1 MLERFRDI
9 LRRSADPSLRGGP
22 FADDGESEGL
32 IQELRALGEVQPPA
46 GARERT
52 WALLREELGR
62 QQARGVYGP
71 ARLSTPRLSTP
82 RHRYGLALGGAAV
95 MLAAVL
101 GFIGLSGDADRVA
114 DNPSTST
121 VVALPPGTSTSDTS
135 GPSSS
140 LPTDTSTVV
149 QPGPTHTVP
158 RSSATTAATAPE
170 TTASTTG
177 GDEPEP
183 RTTTTRARTTT
194 TSSGPQLTRQQRES
208 SARSLSMSLADK
220 VVLGD
225 LSGAQALVTGRA
237 SSGLAQMVASMRE
250 PYGYRVVTV
259 NTENPAGPRVLME
272 FWDRR
277 DDGQGNLIEVKP
289 RFYFDV
295 QIGEE
300 GAVVAG
306 IYKAPSP

>member
-1 MLERFRDI
+1 MLQRFRDI
-9 LRRSADPSLRGGP
+9 LRRSAGPSDLGSGP
-22 FADDGESEGL
+22 FGDDGETEGL

-52 WALLREELGR
+52 WALLRAELGR

-71 ARLSTPRLSTP
+71 PRLSSP
-82 RHRYGLALGGAAV
+82 RHRYGRLALGGAAV

-101 GFIGLSGDADRVA
+101 GFIGLSGDADQVA
-114 DNPSTST
+114 DNSSTST
-121 VVALPPGTSTSDTS
+121 VATVRPGTSTSETS
-135 GPSSS
+135 VPSS
-140 LPTDTSTVV
+140 LPADTSTSVR
-149 QPGPTHTVP
+149 PDTTAMVP
-158 RSSATTAATAPE
+158 PSSATTAATAPG
-170 TTASTTG
+170 TTASTTAG
-177 GDEPEP
+177 TEPEP

-194 TSSGPQLTRQQRES
+194 TSSGPKLTRQQRES
-208 SARSLSMSLADK
+208 SARSLAMSLADK

-225 LSGAQALVTGRA
+225 MSGAQALVTGRA
-237 SSGLAQMVASMRE
+237 GSGLAQMVASMRE

-259 NTENPAGPRVLME
+259 STENPAGTRVLME

-295 QIGEE
+295 QIGED
-300 GAVVAG
+300 GAVITG